1 MKRLL
6 VLCAA
11 LAALMGSVA
20 VIGQVAR
27 AKETPMTEAH
37 VARIRAN
44 CVEAQSAL
52 RQIHQSDVLMRI
64 NRGQLYEQIS
74 TKLMAP
80 LNSRIALNRLDSA
93 DLVSTTAKY
102 EKQLGTFRSAYQS
115 YDKAMNDVLK
125 MNCTAQPVAFFDAVG
140 DARSKRKKVHEATL
154 TLQQTI
160 KEYKT
165 EFESFSK
172 TVNREAK

>member
-6 VLCAA
+6 VICAA
-11 LAALMGSVA
+11 LVALMGGVA
-20 VIGQVAR
+20 ALQGVAR

-52 RQIHQSDVLMRI
+52 TQIHQSDVLMRI

-93 DLVSTTAKY
+93 DLVSTTARY
-102 EKQLGTFRSAYQS
+102 EKQLGSFRNVYQS
-115 YDKAMNDVLK
+115 YDQAMNDVLK

-140 DARSKRKKVHEATL
+140 DARAKRKKVYEATV
-154 TLQQTI
+154 TLQQAI
-160 KEYKT
+160 KDYKA
-165 EFESFSK
+165 EFEAFAK
-172 TVNREAK
+172 TVNGEAK